1 MNTPVYD
8 FLKKYSQ
15 SGTLRCHMP
24 AHKGMALVPA
34 LSEMYSF
41 DITEISGADSLFEA
55 DGIISQSEKNM
66 SGLYGTA
73 GTVYSAGGST
83 LCIQTMLYIMK
94 SENRKIFAVRNVHRA
109 FLNAVALLDLDIEW
123 IMPEYSGGILSGN
136 INLNDIENALKNST
150 VPSALYVTSPD
161 YTGKTADIS
170 ALAEICHKY
179 NARLLVDN
187 AHGAH
192 LKFLKTDIHPISH
205 GADLC
210 CDSAHK
216 MLPALTGS
224 AMLHTSVPEYV
235 PLLKQAM
242 SMFGSTSPS
251 YLIMMSLDLC
261 NKYIDELIYSN
272 INENLKYLEN
282 FRWDFSDRLIF
293 AESEP
298 FHITIK
304 ASESGYN
311 GNDLASLLR
320 NYGVECE
327 YSDSS
332 VIVLLMSPVCTGC
345 DYEILS
351 DALSCALAECHKTA
365 PYTMDFRMKLPE
377 RVISIREAVFSECET
392 IPVEYAVGRIC
403 ASVKVPC
410 PPAVPIVASGERID
424 INSVNIFHKYGISD
438 VIVVK

>member
-8 FLKKYSQ
+8 FLKKYAQ

-24 AHKGMALVPA
+24 AHKGIATVPA

-55 DGIISQSEKNM
+55 SGIIAQSEKNM

-83 LCIQTMLYIMK
+83 LCIQAMLYIMK
-94 SENRKIFAVRNVHRA
+94 SENRKIFAIRNVHRA
-109 FLNAVALLDLDIEW
+109 FLNAAALLDLDVEW
-123 IMPEYSGGILSGN
+123 ILPEYKTGILSGN
-136 INLNDIENALKNST
+136 INLNDVEKALENSG

-161 YTGKTADIS
+161 YTGRTADIS
-170 ALAEICHKY
+170 ALAGICHKY
-179 NARLLVDN
+179 NARLIVDN

-192 LKFLKTDIHPISH
+192 LKFFENDIHPISH

-216 MLPALTGS
+216 MLPALTGA

-242 SMFGSTSPS
+242 NMFGSTSPS

-261 NKYIDELIYSN
+261 NAYIEESIYSD
-272 INENLKYLEN
+272 IESNLTYLEN

-293 AESEP
+293 AEGEP

-311 GNDLASLLR
+311 GNELADLLR
-320 NYGVECE
+320 RYGVECE

-332 VIVLLMSPVCTGC
+332 VVVLLMSPVCTGC
-345 DYEILS
+345 DYDILYT
-351 DALSCALAECHKTA
+351 ALNEALEVCRRIP
-365 PYTMDFRMKLPE
+365 PYSMDFKPELPE
-377 RVISIREAVFSECET
+377 RVISIHDAVFSECET
-392 IPVEYAVGRIC
+392 IPVEESVGRIC

-424 INSVNIFHKYGISD
+424 RNSVNIFRKYGIPD

>member
-1 MNTPVYD
+1 MKTPIYD
-8 FLKKYSQ
+8 FLKKYAQ

-24 AHKGMALVPA
+24 AHKGVSDIPELSDMYAL
-34 LSEMYSF
+34 

-55 DGIISQSEKNM
+55 DGIIAQSEKNM

-73 GTVYSAGGST
+73 GTVYSTGGST

-109 FLNAVALLDLDIEW
+109 FMNTSALLDIEVEW

-136 INLNDIENALKNST
+136 INISEVEKKLSECSE
-150 VPSALYVTSPD
+150 PSALYVTSPD

-170 ALAEICHKY
+170 VLAEICHRY
-179 NARLLVDN
+179 GARLIVDN
-187 AHGAH
+187 AHGTH
-192 LKFLKTDIHPISH
+192 LKFMPKDIHPITL
-205 GADLC
+205 GADMC

-242 SMFGSTSPS
+242 NMFGSTSPS

-261 NKYIDELIYSN
+261 NRYIAEKIRSD
-272 INENLKYLEN
+272 INRNLVFLENLRCK
-282 FRWDFSDRLIF
+282 FSDRLVF
-293 AESEP
+293 ADGEP

-304 ASESGYN
+304 ASESGLD
-311 GNDLASLLR
+311 GNELSELLR
-320 NYGVECE
+320 KNGVECE
-327 YSDSS
+327 YADKWL
-332 VIVLLMSPVCTGC
+332 VILLMSPVCTKH
-345 DYEILS
+345 DYERLS
-351 DALSCALAECHKTA
+351 DSLNIAVSECKKIP
-365 PYTMDFRMKLPE
+365 PYTMDFDIKLPE
-377 RVISIREAVFSECET
+377 RVTSIHKAVFSEYET
-392 IPVEYAVGRIC
+392 IPVEKAEGRIC

-410 PPAVPIVASGERID
+410 PPAVPLVASGERID
-424 INSVNIFHKYGISD
+424 RNSINIFVRYGISD
-438 VIVVK
+438 VIVIK

>member
-8 FLKKYSQ
+8 FLKKYAQ

-24 AHKGMALVPA
+24 AHKGIAPVSV

-55 DGIISQSEKNM
+55 TGIIAQSEKNM
-66 SGLYGTA
+66 SGLYATA

-94 SENRKIFAVRNVHRA
+94 SENRKIFAIRNVHRA
-109 FLNAVALLDLDIEW
+109 FLNAVALLDLDVEW
-123 IMPEYSGGILSGN
+123 ILPEYKTGILSGN
-136 INLNDIENALKNST
+136 INITDVENALKNCD

-170 ALAEICHKY
+170 VLAEICHKY
-179 NARLLVDN
+179 NARLIIDN

-192 LKFLKTDIHPISH
+192 LKFLDNDIHPITL

-235 PLLKQAM
+235 PILKQAM
-242 SMFGSTSPS
+242 NMFGSTSPS

-261 NKYIDELIYSN
+261 NKYIEESIKSDIESN
-272 INENLKYLEN
+272 IRYIDS

-293 AESEP
+293 SESEP

-311 GNDLASLLR
+311 GNELADLLR
-320 NYGVECE
+320 RYGVECE

-345 DYEILS
+345 DYDILYN
-351 DALSCALAECHKTA
+351 ALSESLKLCHKIP
-365 PYTMDFRMKLPE
+365 PYTMDFRPELPE
-377 RVISIREAVFSECET
+377 RVMSVHDAVFSECET
-392 IPVEYAVGRIC
+392 ISVENAVGRIC

-410 PPAVPIVASGERID
+410 PPAIPIVASGERID
-424 INSVNIFHKYGISD
+424 KNSVNIFRKYGISE